1 MNRKDY
7 ILFDLDGTLT
17 DPKEGITKSVQH
29 ALAHFGIQTDDLD
42 SLTPFIGPPLRDSF
56 KKYYG
61 FSDEQAWEGVQAYR
75 EYFSV
80 RGWVQN
86 KEYPGI
92 KEMLEALKGAAGG
105 HLQAGEICQEDT
117 GAL

>member
-29 ALAHFGIQTDDLD
+29 ALEHFGIQTDDLD

-56 KKYYG
+56 KRYYG
-61 FSDEQAWEGVQAYR
+61 FSDEQAW
-75 EYFSV
+75 
-80 RGWVQN
+80 RGCRHT
-86 KEYPGI
+86 GSI
-92 KEMLEALKGAAGG
+92 SAFGAGSRTRSIPA
-105 HLQAGEICQEDT
+105 
-117 GAL
+117 

>member
-29 ALAHFGIQTDDLD
+29 ALEHFGIQTDDLD

-56 KKYYG
+56 KRYYG
-61 FSDEQAWEGVQAYR
+61 FSDEQAWGGAGIPGVFQRSGLGPEQGVSRHKGNAGSPEGSRR
-75 EYFSV
+75 E
-80 RGWVQN
+80 
-86 KEYPGI
+86 
-92 KEMLEALKGAAGG
+92 
-105 HLQAGEICQEDT
+105 CC
-117 GAL
+117 

>member
-42 SLTPFIGPPLRDSF
+42 SLTPLHRAPS
-56 KKYYG
+56 
-61 FSDEQAWEGVQAYR
+61 EGQ
-75 EYFSV
+75 
-80 RGWVQN
+80 
-86 KEYPGI
+86 
-92 KEMLEALKGAAGG
+92 L
-105 HLQAGEICQEDT
+105 
-117 GAL
+117 